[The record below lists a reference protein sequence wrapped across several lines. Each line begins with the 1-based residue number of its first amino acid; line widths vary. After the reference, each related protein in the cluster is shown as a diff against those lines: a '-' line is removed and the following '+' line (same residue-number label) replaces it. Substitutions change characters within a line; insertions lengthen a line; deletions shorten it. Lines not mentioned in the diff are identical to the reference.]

1 MLWQT
6 TVRSEDTCSLD
17 EVHDE
22 ETSVS
27 KGSCRLYDNV
37 PMSINV
43 MAIAMAWRFAGTIF
57 FVLALYF
64 DKRCKIKDTENAKED
79 EPQKFEKSTKN
90 ESV

>member
-1 MLWQT
+1 
-6 TVRSEDTCSLD
+6 
-17 EVHDE
+17 
-22 ETSVS
+22 
-27 KGSCRLYDNV
+27 
-37 PMSINV
+37 

>member
-1 MLWQT
+1 MWQT
-6 TVRSEDTCSLD
+6 TVRKDDTCSLD
-17 EVHDE
+17 EMDD
-22 ETSVS
+22 TSTS

-64 DKRCKIKDTENAKED
+64 DKYCKFKDTENAKED
-79 EPQKFEKSTKN
+79 EKPRSEKSPSV
-90 ESV
+90 ESA